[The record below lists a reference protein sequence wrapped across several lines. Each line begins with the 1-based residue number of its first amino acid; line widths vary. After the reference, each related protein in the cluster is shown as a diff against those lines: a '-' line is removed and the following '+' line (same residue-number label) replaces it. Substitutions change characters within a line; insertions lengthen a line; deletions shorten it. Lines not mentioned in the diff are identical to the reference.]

1 MRKAGEHPAFFEDVS
16 ERGDR
21 VATLDKRLSSVA
33 SFVRQGARLA
43 DIGTDHAYL
52 PVELVKSGVC
62 KSALACDLRKG
73 PLENAKA
80 HVESAGLAEKIE
92 CRLGDGLSP
101 VKAGEADDFVLAG
114 MGGET
119 IAAILSAC
127 PFIRNEQLRVIAQPM
142 THPEDLRRFL
152 WNNGFVIRAE
162 TAVTEDDK
170 AYLVLCAE
178 YTGENTPATDADCF
192 VGNVAPSEAAKRY
205 QEKRL
210 FAAEKRL
217 AGLETAGGAAAE
229 LDTLREIVSRLK
241 EEIG

>member
-1 MRKAGEHPAFFEDVS
+1 M
-16 ERGDR
+16 
-21 VATLDKRLSSVA
+21 ATLTARLHLVA

-80 HVESAGLAEKIE
+80 HVQSAGLADKIE

-101 VKAGEADDFVLAG
+101 VEAGEADDFVLAG

-127 PFIRNEQLRVIAQPM
+127 PFICDKALRIIAQPM
-142 THPEDLRRFL
+142 SHPEDLRRYL
-152 WNNGFVIRAE
+152 WDNGFSVLAE
-162 TAVTEDDK
+162 QAVAEDEK
-170 AYLVLCAE
+170 VYLVLCAE
-178 YTGENTPATDADCF
+178 YTGEKTKATAADCY
-192 VGNVAPSEAAKRY
+192 VGAVAPSEAAKAY
-205 QEKRL
+205 QQKRL
-210 FAAEKRL
+210 SAAETRL
-217 AGLETAGGAAAE
+217 AALEKAGLDETE
-229 LDTLREIVSRLK
+229 QQTLRDIVARLK
-241 EEIG
+241 EEL

>member
-1 MRKAGEHPAFFEDVS
+1 M
-16 ERGDR
+16 
-21 VATLDKRLSSVA
+21 ATLTARLNLVA

-62 KSALACDLRKG
+62 QSALACDLRKG

-80 HVESAGLAEKIE
+80 HVKSAGLADTIE

-101 VKAGEADDFVLAG
+101 VEAGEADDFVLAG

-127 PFIRNEQLRVIAQPM
+127 PFIRDPALRVIAQPM

-152 WNNGFVIRAE
+152 WDNGFTIRAE
-162 TAVTEDDK
+162 TAVAEDEK

-178 YTGENTPATDADCF
+178 YTGENTPATAADCF
-192 VGNVAPSEAAKRY
+192 VGNVTPSEAAKRY

-210 FAAEKRL
+210 LAAEKRL
-217 AGLETAGGAAAE
+217 AGLETAGGAAEE
-229 LDTLREIVSRLK
+229 LDTLREIVARLK

>member
-1 MRKAGEHPAFFEDVS
+1 M
-16 ERGDR
+16 
-21 VATLDKRLSSVA
+21 ATLGARLNLVA
-33 SFVRQGARLA
+33 SFVRQGARVA

-80 HVESAGLAEKIE
+80 HVKSAGLADKIE

-101 VKAGEADDFVLAG
+101 VKAGEADDIVLAG

-119 IAAILSAC
+119 IAAILAVC
-127 PFIRNEQLRVIAQPM
+127 PFIRDEQLRVIAQPM

-152 WNNGFVIRAE
+152 WDNGFAIRAE
-162 TAVTEDDK
+162 TAVTEDGK

-178 YTGENTPATDADCF
+178 YTGENSSATDTDCY
-192 VGNVAPSEAAKRY
+192 VGTIAPSAAAKAY
-205 QEKRL
+205 QKKRL
-210 FAAEKRL
+210 TAAEKRL
-217 AGLETAGGAAAE
+217 AGLCAAGE
-229 LDTLREIVSRLK
+229 NEEEQRVWREIVTRLK
-241 EEIG
+241 EEVG

>member
-1 MRKAGEHPAFFEDVS
+1 M
-16 ERGDR
+16 
-21 VATLDKRLSSVA
+21 ATLTARLNLVA
-33 SFVRQGARLA
+33 SFVRQGSRLA

-80 HVESAGLAEKIE
+80 HVKSAGLTDKIE

-101 VKAGEADDFVLAG
+101 VKEGEADDFVLAG

-119 IAAILSAC
+119 IAAILAAC
-127 PFIRNEQLRVIAQPM
+127 PFIRDEQLRVIAQPM

-152 WNNGFVIRAE
+152 YDNGFAIRSE
-162 TAVTEDDK
+162 IAVAEDDK

-178 YTGENTPATDADCF
+178 YTGEKTAATDADCF
-192 VGNVAPSEAAKRY
+192 VGNVAPSEAAKEY
-205 QEKRL
+205 QKKRL
-210 FAAEKRL
+210 LAAEKRL
-217 AGLETAGGAAAE
+217 VGLKSAGGMSP
-229 LDTLREIVSRLK
+229 EIKNLQEITARLK
-241 EEIG
+241 EELG